1 MRFYPTLAPVQALL
15 ERLGAARERPGQ
27 GLLRVGEVAR
37 LLLELHEDRMGM
49 HRAVIRQD
57 DHMLAIVANGILTLG
72 IDHDRAIM
80 AHLLLQPR
88 MAVIPVGARLDDWEF
103 VDEGGPRPD
112 TGEANQIGR
121 AHV

>member
-1 MRFYPTLAPVQALL
+1 
-15 ERLGAARERPGQ
+15 
-27 GLLRVGEVAR
+27 
-37 LLLELHEDRMGM
+37 MGM

-80 AHLLLQPR
+80 AHLLLQHR

-103 VDEGGPRPD
+103 VDEGGPRTD
-112 TGEANQIGR
+112 TEEADPRNAIEKIGR
-121 AHV
+121 EHVSTPVTNAHIVCRIRIEKKKPQQDKY